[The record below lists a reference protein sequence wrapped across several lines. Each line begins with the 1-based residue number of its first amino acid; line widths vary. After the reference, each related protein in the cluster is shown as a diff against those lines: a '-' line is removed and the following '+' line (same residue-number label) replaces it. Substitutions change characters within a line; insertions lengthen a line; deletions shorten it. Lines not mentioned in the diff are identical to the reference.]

1 MSSKMRACVVSSKV
15 SVMFVVTRNLFA
27 AEEFISVVNI
37 HNTKTGVRQQ
47 ERVNFFEITQIFLNN
62 LKR

>member
-1 MSSKMRACVVSSKV
+1 MMRACVVTSYV

-47 ERVNFFEITQIFLNN
+47 ERRVNFFEITQ
-62 LKR
+62 KYS